1 MVPAV
6 EEQLGVVL
14 AVTATERAALTDPTE
29 EADVAAADREPL
41 PVSSV
46 NRTELYTQAAEAH
59 MPIARQAVLA
69 AEEMAT
75 QAAPVV
81 PEPRTQEEAAAVAD
95 VLPPEIIQ
103 IRLIITPAEKA
114 ALV

>member
-1 MVPAV
+1 
-6 EEQLGVVL
+6 
-14 AVTATERAALTDPTE
+14 
-29 EADVAAADREPL
+29 
-41 PVSSV
+41 
-46 NRTELYTQAAEAH
+46 

-95 VLPPEIIQ
+95 VLP
-103 IRLIITPAEKA
+103 LIITPAATA